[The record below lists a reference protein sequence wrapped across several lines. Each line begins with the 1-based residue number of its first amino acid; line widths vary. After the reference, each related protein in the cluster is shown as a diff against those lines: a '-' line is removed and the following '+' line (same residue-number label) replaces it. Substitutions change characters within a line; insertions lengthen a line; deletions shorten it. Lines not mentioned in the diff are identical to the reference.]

1 MKRIALLL
9 SALWIFLV
17 AVSPEQVFAAQLY
30 QRIYGKPPP
39 APKQWE
45 IVAHDQE
52 VDVDGNP
59 IHPIYTVDKKN
70 KVVHAYFHEGQMAA
84 WNSIKRFVFMLAG
97 KQGGK
102 TVYGKMHLLRWILE
116 YGAGDYLVVSAT
128 NDLFIA
134 KMLPDLKQLFVNEMG
149 IARYWPGD
157 RIFELCDP
165 STGEFGAR
173 SSQDHEKMWGRIILR
188 TAESEEGMQ
197 SFSAK
202 AALLDEAGIY
212 HERVWKD
219 VRARLS
225 IAGGP
230 ALATTSLYDLTGWLK
245 SQIYDLWMDEDP
257 EIDVVTFE
265 STKNPAFS
273 KKEFESL
280 RRTMPKHQ
288 FELDFMAKFGRPPAA
303 IYEKFVDKLRDED
316 GGHKARRFVIP
327 SEWPRMVAVDPGIV
341 NPGKIWIAHDPQN
354 DVYYIYRTEKGTRR
368 EDDKLLVR
376 DDLKRRDAIVHAT
389 DDIQLARERGER
401 VIWWAVGNKGE
412 KYWRQDYKSAGA
424 LGIREP
430 DTVDVEEGID
440 RVSQLIGQYRLFVFE
455 DLHELTNEITSYS
468 RVIKNGEVS
477 KEIKDKA
484 TFHLMDAL
492 RYFAVQVVKPRLNWR
507 VEDKVGRYA

>member
-1 MKRIALLL
+1 
-9 SALWIFLV
+9 
-17 AVSPEQVFAAQLY
+17 
-30 QRIYGKPPP
+30 
-39 APKQWE
+39 
-45 IVAHDQE
+45 
-52 VDVDGNP
+52 
-59 IHPIYTVDKKN
+59 
-70 KVVHAYFHEGQMAA
+70 
-84 WNSIKRFVFMLAG
+84 
-97 KQGGK
+97 
-102 TVYGKMHLLRWILE
+102 
-116 YGAGDYLVVSAT
+116 
-128 NDLFIA
+128 
-134 KMLPDLKQLFVNEMG
+134 
-149 IARYWPGD
+149 
-157 RIFELCDP
+157 
-165 STGEFGAR
+165 
-173 SSQDHEKMWGRIILR
+173 MWGRIILR